1 MYYIFI
7 YTLVS
12 VIPVVEVLPP
22 LLVELM
28 SGGISFIYS
37 LIYFVKF
44 SFSIR
49 GDL

>member
-1 MYYIFI
+1 MCC
-7 YTLVS
+7 S

-28 SGGISFIYS
+28 SSGISFIYS
-37 LIYFVKF
+37 LTHFVKF